1 MPRRTS
7 PGRRS
12 TSTRATTQWACEA
25 LRARAL
31 AILALGAFVV
41 AADGTLVVGLLR
53 QIARSLEVSPATA
66 GQALTVFGAVYAV
79 GAPLV
84 VRTARAVRPER
95 LAAAALALFA
105 VANAATAAAP
115 SYAALLGAR
124 VLAAACAGVF
134 MPTAALV
141 AARAAG
147 EERRGRALAVVV
159 GGSSAATALGVPLG
173 TFVGGAVG
181 WRAVFYA
188 VAIASALIAAAATSL
203 PRTQRSPATRR
214 TRVVPTL
221 ATTLLWAT
229 GSFTFFTYV
238 AVVLA
243 RRASV
248 GTAGLAVFLLLFGV
262 AGIAGAAAA
271 GRLTDAR
278 GPVTPIVGGL
288 LLVAAAL
295 AGLAAAT
302 GRVAAAALVALYAL
316 GTWAVTPPQ
325 QHRLLA
331 AAGDTGFLLSLNAS
345 ALYAG
350 VALGSGLGGAILA
363 TTGSVAALCGVAAA
377 LQLLAVISVWTE
389 RMTR

>member
-1 MPRRTS
+1 V
-7 PGRRS
+7 
-12 TSTRATTQWACEA
+12 RAAH
-25 LRARAL
+25 
-31 AILALGAFVV
+31 V
-41 AADGTLVVGLLR
+41 
-53 QIARSLEVSPATA
+53 
-66 GQALTVFGAVYAV
+66 
-79 GAPLV
+79 
-84 VRTARAVRPER
+84 VRPER
-95 LAAAALALFA
+95 LAAGALALFA

-147 EERRGRALAVVV
+147 EERRGRALAIVV

-173 TFVGGAVG
+173 TLVGGAVG

-203 PRTQRSPATRR
+203 RTEAPPAAPARAG
-214 TRVVPTL
+214 VPLTL

-248 GTAGLAVFLLLFGV
+248 GTAGLAAFLLLFGLV
-262 AGIAGAAAA
+262 GIAGAAAA

-278 GPVTPIVGGL
+278 GPITPLVGAL
-288 LLVAAAL
+288 LLVTVAL
-295 AGLAAAT
+295 AGLAVAT

-325 QHRLLA
+325 QHRLVA
-331 AAGDTGFLLSLNAS
+331 AGGDTGFLLSLNAS

-363 TTGSVAALCGVAAA
+363 ATGSIAALCGVAAG
-377 LQLLAVISVWTE
+377 LELLAVASAWAE

>member
-1 MPRRTS
+1 
-7 PGRRS
+7 
-12 TSTRATTQWACEA
+12 
-25 LRARAL
+25 
-31 AILALGAFVV
+31 
-41 AADGTLVVGLLR
+41 
-53 QIARSLEVSPATA
+53 
-66 GQALTVFGAVYAV
+66 
-79 GAPLV
+79 

-95 LAAAALALFA
+95 LAAGALALFA

-141 AARAAG
+141 AARAVS
-147 EERRGRALAVVV
+147 EERRGRALAFVV

-181 WRAVFYA
+181 WRAVFYV

-203 PRTQRSPATRR
+203 PRTERPSAGPGA
-214 TRVVPTL
+214 RVLATL

-229 GSFTFFTYV
+229 GSFMFFTYV

-248 GTAGLAVFLLLFGV
+248 GTAGLAAFLLLFGLV
-262 AGIAGAAAA
+262 GIAGAAAA
-271 GRLTDAR
+271 GRLTDTR
-278 GPVTPIVGGL
+278 GPITPLVGAL

-295 AGLAAAT
+295 AGLGAAT
-302 GRVAAAALVALYAL
+302 GRVAAALLVALYAL

-325 QHRLLA
+325 QHRLLGA
-331 AAGDTGFLLSLNAS
+331 SGDTSFLLSLNAS

-363 TTGSVAALCGVAAA
+363 ATGSIAALCGVAAA
-377 LQLLAVISVWTE
+377 LELLAVASVWPV
-389 RMTR
+389 

>member
-1 MPRRTS
+1 M
-7 PGRRS
+7 
-12 TSTRATTQWACEA
+12 
-25 LRARAL
+25 
-31 AILALGAFVV
+31 
-41 AADGTLVVGLLR
+41 
-53 QIARSLEVSPATA
+53 
-66 GQALTVFGAVYAV
+66 YAV
-79 GAPLV
+79 GAPLI
-84 VRTARAVRPER
+84 VRAARAVRPER

-124 VLAAACAGVF
+124 ILAAACAGVF

-141 AARAAG
+141 AARAVG

-159 GGSSAATALGVPLG
+159 GGSSAAIALGVPLG
-173 TFVGGAVG
+173 TFVGGAIG

-188 VAIASALIAAAATSL
+188 VAIASAVIAAAAISL
-203 PRTQRSPATRR
+203 PRTEAPPTVPARAG
-214 TRVVPTL
+214 VLMTL
-221 ATTLLWAT
+221 VTTLVWAT

-248 GTAGLAVFLLLFGV
+248 GTAGLAAFLLLFGLV
-262 AGIAGAAAA
+262 GIAGAAAA
-271 GRLTDAR
+271 GRLTDTR
-278 GPVTPIVGGL
+278 GSRAALVGGL
-288 LLVAAAL
+288 VLVAAAL
-295 AGLAAAT
+295 AGLAAAA
-302 GRVAAAALVALYAL
+302 GRTETAALVALYAL

-331 AAGDTGFLLSLNAS
+331 AGGDTGFLLSLNAS

-363 TTGSVAALCGVAAA
+363 ATGSVAALCGVAAG
-377 LQLLAVISVWTE
+377 LELLAVVSVWTE

>member
-1 MPRRTS
+1 M
-7 PGRRS
+7 
-12 TSTRATTQWACEA
+12 
-25 LRARAL
+25 
-31 AILALGAFVV
+31 
-41 AADGTLVVGLLR
+41 
-53 QIARSLEVSPATA
+53 
-66 GQALTVFGAVYAV
+66 YAV
-79 GAPLV
+79 GAPLL
-84 VRTARAVRPER
+84 VRAARAVRPER

-141 AARAAG
+141 AARAVG

-188 VAIASALIAAAATSL
+188 VAIASAVIAAAATSL
-203 PRTQRSPATRR
+203 PRTERSPAARR
-214 TRVVPTL
+214 ARVLPTL
-221 ATTLLWAT
+221 ATTLVWAT
-229 GSFTFFTYV
+229 GSFAFFTYV

-248 GTAGLAVFLLLFGV
+248 GPAGLAAYLLLFGLV
-262 AGIAGAAAA
+262 GIAGAAAA
-271 GRLTDAR
+271 GRVTDTR
-278 GPVTPIVGGL
+278 GPLPALTGGL
-288 LLVAAAL
+288 VLTAAAL

-302 GRVAAAALVALYAL
+302 GRAASAALLALYAL

-331 AAGDTGFLLSLNAS
+331 AGGETGFLLSLNAS

-363 TTGSVAALCGVAAA
+363 ATGSVAVLCGVAAGLEFLA
-377 LQLLAVISVWTE
+377 LASAWTE

>member
-1 MPRRTS
+1 V
-7 PGRRS
+7 
-12 TSTRATTQWACEA
+12 
-25 LRARAL
+25 
-31 AILALGAFVV
+31 LALGAFVV

-53 QIARSLEVSPATA
+53 PIARSLAVSPATA

-84 VRTARAVRPER
+84 VRAARRVRPEQ
-95 LAAAALALFA
+95 LAAGALAVFA
-105 VANAATAAAP
+105 AANAATAAAP

-124 VLAAACAGVF
+124 ALSAACAGVF

-141 AARAAG
+141 AARAVS

-159 GGSSAATALGVPLG
+159 AGSSAATALGVPLG

-181 WRAVFYA
+181 WRTVFYA
-188 VAIASALIAAAATSL
+188 VAIAAAAIAAAATSL
-203 PRTQRSPATRR
+203 PRTEPPPPAPARGG
-214 TRVVPTL
+214 VLLPL
-221 ATTLLWAT
+221 ATTLVWAT

-248 GTAGLAVFLLLFGV
+248 GTAGLAAFLLLFGLV
-262 AGIAGAAAA
+262 GIAGAAAA
-271 GRLTDAR
+271 GRLTDTR
-278 GPVTPIVGGL
+278 GPRPALVGAL
-288 LLVAAAL
+288 LLVAVAL
-295 AGLAAAT
+295 AGLVAAT
-302 GRVAAAALVALYAL
+302 GRVAVAALVALYAL

-331 AAGDTGFLLSLNAS
+331 AGGDTGFLLSLNAS

-350 VALGSGLGGAILA
+350 VALGSALGGAILA
-363 TTGSVAALCGVAAA
+363 LTGSVAALCGVAAG
-377 LQLLAVISVWTE
+377 LELLAVASIWSGLWLSHARIEAHPRSSRSQPRGVDS
-389 RMTR
+389 TRPGSRRR

>member
-1 MPRRTS
+1 
-7 PGRRS
+7 
-12 TSTRATTQWACEA
+12 
-25 LRARAL
+25 
-31 AILALGAFVV
+31 
-41 AADGTLVVGLLR
+41 
-53 QIARSLEVSPATA
+53 
-66 GQALTVFGAVYAV
+66 LTVFGAVYAL

-84 VRTARAVRPER
+84 VRAARAVRPER
-95 LAAAALALFA
+95 LAAGALALFA

-141 AARAAG
+141 AARAVS
-147 EERRGRALAVVV
+147 EEQRGRALAFVV

-203 PRTQRSPATRR
+203 PRTERPPAGPG
-214 TRVVPTL
+214 TRVLATL

-229 GSFTFFTYV
+229 GSFTFFAYV

-248 GTAGLAVFLLLFGV
+248 GTAGLAAFLLLFGLV
-262 AGIAGAAAA
+262 GIVGAAAA
-271 GRLTDAR
+271 GRLTDTR
-278 GPVTPIVGGL
+278 GPIAPLVGGL
-288 LLVAAAL
+288 LLIAVAL

-302 GRVAAAALVALYAL
+302 GRVAAVLLVALYAF

-325 QHRLLA
+325 QHRLLGA
-331 AAGDTGFLLSLNAS
+331 GGDTSFLLSLNAS
-345 ALYAG
+345 ALYGG
-350 VALGSGLGGAILA
+350 VALGSGLGGVILA
-363 TTGSVAALCGVAAA
+363 ATGSVAALCGVAAA
-377 LQLLAVISVWTE
+377 LELLAVASVWATP
-389 RMTR
+389 M

>member
-1 MPRRTS
+1 V
-7 PGRRS
+7 
-12 TSTRATTQWACEA
+12 
-25 LRARAL
+25 
-31 AILALGAFVV
+31 LALGAFVV
-41 AADGTLVVGLLR
+41 AVDGTLVVGLLR
-53 QIARSLEVSPATA
+53 QIAGSLDVSPATA
-66 GQALTVFGAVYAV
+66 GQALTVFGAVYAL
-79 GAPLV
+79 GAPLI
-84 VRTARAVRPER
+84 VRAARAVRPER
-95 LAAAALALFA
+95 LAAGALALFA
-105 VANAATAAAP
+105 VANTATAAAP

-124 VLAAACAGVF
+124 ALAAACAGVF
-134 MPTAALV
+134 MPTAAFI
-141 AARAAG
+141 AARALG
-147 EERRGRALAVVV
+147 EERSGRALAVVV

-188 VAIASALIAAAATSL
+188 VAIASALVAVAATSL
-203 PRTQRSPATRR
+203 PRTEAPPAARR
-214 TRVVPTL
+214 ARVLPTL
-221 ATTLLWAT
+221 ATTLVWAT

-248 GTAGLAVFLLLFGV
+248 GTAGLAGFLLLFGLV
-262 AGIAGAAAA
+262 GIAGAAAA
-271 GRLTDAR
+271 GRLTDTR
-278 GPVTPIVGGL
+278 GPIAPLAAGL
-288 LLVAAAL
+288 VLAAVAL

-331 AAGDTGFLLSLNAS
+331 AGGDTSFLLSLNAS

-363 TTGSVAALCGVAAA
+363 ATGSVAALCGVAAA
-377 LQLLAVISVWTE
+377 LEFLAVASVWKPEGPRTPV
-389 RMTR
+389 